1 MNVRDAFE
9 AFGNR
14 VPFPL
19 LIGSVPTDRSGD
31 IQILYANG
39 PSASLFGFP
48 SPLSMQGMDVR
59 SLMPA
64 EIATDHRKFV
74 EGYVQRANGG
84 AVRVGSIM
92 GSWRNLDA
100 VRRDGSTV
108 AVAANVTD
116 VRNIENDERYFVAI
130 FRERTDEI
138 RRERALAEA
147 VAEAQRLAEDAEI
160 ARAEAEA
167 ARDRAEANELR
178 QQRLSSQV
186 SLLRQIYIG
195 TILLVVMLGVLLVAQ
210 WATGTTDPDGLAMVE
225 RVLLVLTGIL
235 GSAMANVFDSRNG
248 DRDERR

>member
-19 LIGSVPTDRSGD
+19 VIGSVPVDGSGD
-31 IQILYANG
+31 ISILYANG

-48 SPLSMQGMDVR
+48 SPLSMNGLDVR
-59 SLMPA
+59 SLMPSD
-64 EIATDHRKFV
+64 IAADHRKFV
-74 EGYVQRANGG
+74 GGYVDRANGG
-84 AVRVGSIM
+84 SVRVGSIM
-92 GSWRNLDA
+92 GSWRNLDG

-108 AVAANVTD
+108 AVAANVAD
-116 VRNIENDERYFVAI
+116 IRNSAERYFVAV
-130 FRERTDEI
+130 FRDRSDEI

-147 VAEAQRLAEDAEI
+147 VSEAQRLAEDAEK

-186 SLLRQIYIG
+186 ALLRQIFAG
-195 TILLVVMLGVLLVAQ
+195 TILLVVMLGVLVVAQ

-235 GSAMANVFDSRNG
+235 GSAMASVFDSRNAV
-248 DRDERR
+248 RDDGR